1 MLTLLK
7 KKNPYAQPA
16 KLAYA
21 QVLSHIRNPEFYR
34 GFGVPDTQEG
44 RFDLL
49 LVHIFLMIDR
59 MLQESAAMQD
69 FNQALFDVTFADMD
83 QTLREIG
90 IGDTGVPKR
99 MRRMMKAFNGRMH
112 AYSAAMQGGE
122 ALEAVLVRNLYATVE
137 NPDPVCV
144 SRMKNYVQASRD
156 LIKQQPL
163 AALLDGRAS
172 FAAL

>member
-1 MLTLLK
+1 MFALLK

-16 KLAYA
+16 KLVYA

-34 GFGVPDTQEG
+34 VFGVPDTQEG

-49 LVHIFLMIDR
+49 LVHLFLIIDR
-59 MLQESAAMQD
+59 MLLEGRAMQD

-122 ALEAVLVRNLYATVE
+122 ELEAVLLRNLYAAAE
-137 NPDPVCV
+137 PPDLVCV
-144 SRMKNYVQASRD
+144 SRMKNYVQTSRD

-163 AALLDGRAS
+163 AALLDGRAG